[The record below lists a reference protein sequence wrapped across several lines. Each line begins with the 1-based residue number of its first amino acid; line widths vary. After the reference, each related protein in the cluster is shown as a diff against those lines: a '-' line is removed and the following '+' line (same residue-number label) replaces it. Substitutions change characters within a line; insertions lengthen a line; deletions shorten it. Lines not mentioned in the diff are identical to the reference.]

1 MGTYYDNTWGTNESK
16 KKTFLAKGLEG
27 QCEWVLKRTLFTNRS
42 NKRCYWAYVSK
53 TRAAY
58 WSKGC
63 KKKACRGAKRK
74 PTGPWKFT
82 KKTFRPTKRNLRRPI
97 IAKLKLSTLT
107 RTKKTSYQQWQQK
120 GISSKVN
127 F

>member
-1 MGTYYDNTWGTNESK
+1 MTILGGPMG
-16 KKTFLAKGLEG
+16 AKRGFFG
-27 QCEWVLKRTLFTNRS
+27 PMGALFTNRS
-42 NKRCYWAYVSK
+42 NKRRYWAYVSK

-82 KKTFRPTKRNLRRPI
+82 KKTFRPTKRKLRSPI
-97 IAKLKLSTLT
+97 IPKFELSTLT
-107 RTKKTSYQQWQQK
+107 GAKRHLISNGSKKGSRAKLAFRTKGKKRAGW
-120 GISSKVN
+120 
-127 F
+127 